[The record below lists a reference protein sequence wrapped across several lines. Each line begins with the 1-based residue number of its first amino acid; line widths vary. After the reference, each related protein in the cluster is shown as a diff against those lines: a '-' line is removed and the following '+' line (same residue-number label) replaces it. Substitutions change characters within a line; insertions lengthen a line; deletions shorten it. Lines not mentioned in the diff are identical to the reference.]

1 MCAVEP
7 LIKLLVV
14 EDSADDLL
22 LMVREI
28 KRSGYTVSYKRVES
42 EEDMRSALASDDWDM
57 IISDYTM
64 PCFSGIAALDVL
76 KSIGLDIP
84 LVIVSGTITDETAV
98 SAMRSGAK
106 DYLMKTNL
114 KRLGPVVEREI
125 RESRERLER
134 RLTEE
139 SLKSR
144 EEEAARIREE
154 SEAATKRFMRDTIH
168 AVTDGKLH
176 LISYEEAENMCESA
190 DNVIE
195 VNNCEAI
202 GVVRKA
208 VTNAGNRL
216 HMPED
221 RIHAFVTAV
230 GEAVVNALKHASGG
244 TVSICCAKEKI
255 SVCIR
260 DHGEGIESLIL
271 PSATLM
277 SRFSTKR
284 SMGFGYAIMLSTA
297 DAVYLATGNNGTYT
311 ILEQSVEAPVT
322 NLDLAQL
329 QDVW

>member
-7 LIKLLVV
+7 SIKLLVV

-42 EEDMRSALASDDWDM
+42 EEEMRSALASDDWDM

-76 KSIGLDIP
+76 KSIGMDIP

-144 EEEAARIREE
+144 EEEGWQNKGRIR
-154 SEAATKRFMRDTIH
+154 SCNKTIH
-168 AVTDGKLH
+168 ARHDTCSHGWKAPSHFLRR
-176 LISYEEAENMCESA
+176 SRKQ
-190 DNVIE
+190 
-195 VNNCEAI
+195 
-202 GVVRKA
+202 VR
-208 VTNAGNRL
+208 
-216 HMPED
+216 
-221 RIHAFVTAV
+221 
-230 GEAVVNALKHASGG
+230 
-244 TVSICCAKEKI
+244 
-255 SVCIR
+255 VC
-260 DHGEGIESLIL
+260 
-271 PSATLM
+271 
-277 SRFSTKR
+277 
-284 SMGFGYAIMLSTA
+284 
-297 DAVYLATGNNGTYT
+297 
-311 ILEQSVEAPVT
+311 
-322 NLDLAQL
+322 
-329 QDVW
+329 